1 MISTRFTE
9 FFGVDHPIAQGGMQW
24 VGRATLVSAVANA
37 GALGFITAL
46 TQPTPEDLTKEI
58 GRCRDLT
65 DKPFG
70 VNLTILP
77 AIKPPPYA
85 EYRRAIIEAGIK
97 IVETAGYKPQ
107 EHIDAFH
114 EHGIKVIH
122 KCTSVRHALSA
133 ERMGAD
139 AISIDGF
146 ECAGHPGED
155 DVPGLVLIP
164 AAADKVK
171 IPMIA
176 SGGFGDA
183 RGLVAALALGADGI
197 NMGTRFMATK
207 ESPIH
212 ENVKHQMVENDERA
226 TDLIFRTMRNTARVA
241 KNAISQQVVELERSG
256 AKFEDVRELV
266 AGTRGKVVYETGDPD
281 HGIWSAGMIQGLIHD
296 VPSCA
301 ELIGRIVSEAEEII
315 EGRLGGLVRHRERV
329 AAE

>member
-1 MISTRFTE
+1 MIRTRFTE
-9 FFGVDHPIAQGGMQW
+9 LFGVDHPIAQGGMQW
-24 VGRATLVSAVANA
+24 VGRAGLVAAVANA

-46 TQPTPEDLTKEI
+46 TQPTPEELTKEI
-58 GRCRDLT
+58 DRCRDLT

-85 EYRRAIIEAGIK
+85 DYRAAIIESGIK

-107 EHIDAFH
+107 EHVDEFKL
-114 EHGIKVIH
+114 HGIKVIH
-122 KCTSVRHALSA
+122 KCTSVRHGLSA
-133 ERMGAD
+133 ERMGVD
-139 AISIDGF
+139 ALSIDGF

-155 DVPGLVLIP
+155 DVPGLILIP
-164 AAADKVK
+164 AAADKIR

-197 NMGTRFMATK
+197 NMGTRFMATA

-212 ENVKHQMVENDERA
+212 DNVKQQMVANDERA

-241 KNAISQQVVELERSG
+241 KNTISQQVLELERGG
-256 AKFEDVRELV
+256 ATFEQVRELV
-266 AGTRGKVVYETGDPD
+266 AGSRGRVVYESGDPD
-281 HGIWSAGMIQGLIHD
+281 HGVWSAGQVQGLIHD
-296 VPSCA
+296 VPTCA
-301 ELIGRIVSEAEEII
+301 ELIGRIVREAEGII
-315 EGRLGGLVRHRERV
+315 RGRLEGMIV
-329 AAE
+329 ARA